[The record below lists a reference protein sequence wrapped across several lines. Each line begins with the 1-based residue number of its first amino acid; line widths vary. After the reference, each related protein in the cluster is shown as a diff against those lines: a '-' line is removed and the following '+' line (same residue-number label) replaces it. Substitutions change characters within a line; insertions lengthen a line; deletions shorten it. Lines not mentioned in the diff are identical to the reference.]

1 MTSSI
6 STTMPTIGFIGL
18 GIMGSSMAL
27 NLMKAGFPLH
37 VSTRSPAKAAPLVE
51 AGAVLHAT
59 AGEAAAE
66 ADIVIT
72 IVGLPSDV
80 EEIYF
85 SEGGILD
92 RAKVGA
98 LLIDMTTSSPSLA
111 IRIAD
116 EAARRGLS
124 AIDAPVSG
132 GDIGARE
139 ARLSIMVGGDEEAFE
154 RAQPVFKA
162 MGTTI
167 AHQGAAG
174 AGQHTKA
181 CNQIV
186 IANNM
191 MGVAESIVYAR
202 AAGLDVNKVLGSIG
216 TGAAGSFLLNA
227 LGPKMLED
235 DFAPG
240 FMIEHFVKDM
250 TIAAAEADAYGLDL
264 VGLQA
269 SMQQYKRRLAAGD
282 ARDGTQALI
291 KSYEKAP
298 K

>member
-1 MTSSI
+1 MTSTT
-6 STTMPTIGFIGL
+6 STAMPTIAFIGL

-51 AGAVLHAT
+51 AGAILHAT

-66 ADIVIT
+66 ADVVIT

-80 EEIYF
+80 EEVYF
-85 SEGGILD
+85 CEGGILN
-92 RAKVGA
+92 RAKKGA

-111 IRIAD
+111 IRIAE
-116 EAARRGLS
+116 EAAKRGLS
-124 AIDAPVSG
+124 ALDAPVSG

-167 AHQGAAG
+167 AHQGGAG

-191 MGVAESIVYAR
+191 MGVAESIAYAR
-202 AAGLDVNKVLGSIG
+202 AAGLDVKKVLSSIG

-227 LGPKMLED
+227 LGPKMLD
-235 DFAPG
+235 GDFAPG

-250 TIAAAEADAYGLDL
+250 TIAAAEAAGYGLDL

-269 SMQQYKRRLAAGD
+269 SMEQYKRRLEAGD
-282 ARDGTQALI
+282 ARDGTQAII
-291 KSYEKAP
+291 KSYEE
-298 K
+298 